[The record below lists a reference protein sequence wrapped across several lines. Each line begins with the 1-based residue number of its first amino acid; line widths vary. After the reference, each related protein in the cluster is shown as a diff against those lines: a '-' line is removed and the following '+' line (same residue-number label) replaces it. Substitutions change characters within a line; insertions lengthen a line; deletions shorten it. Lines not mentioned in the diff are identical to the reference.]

1 MSREVQ
7 TPSTKSDTNRAYLA
21 GALRSPLKH
30 YKILVT
36 GAFQSGKTQFIRELD
51 RDAICMERTNSDNVR
66 TTIGFDFAC
75 FIWGTN
81 GPDTYLVPKRSIATD
96 LEDLKEGVAVRM
108 YGMPGLKH
116 FSTVREILSQKSDAI
131 ILMVDSSKPQEIE
144 HSRFYYQEMRRSVPV
159 SIPVIILANKQDLA
173 GVMSC
178 ADIQKILG
186 THLPVLPVSA
196 KSGQGIKEAMDFV
209 MKTLLLDPN
218 HDTAQ

>member
-1 MSREVQ
+1 
-7 TPSTKSDTNRAYLA
+7 
-21 GALRSPLKH
+21 
-30 YKILVT
+30 
-36 GAFQSGKTQFIRELD
+36 
-51 RDAICMERTNSDNVR
+51 
-66 TTIGFDFAC
+66 
-75 FIWGTN
+75 
-81 GPDTYLVPKRSIATD
+81 
-96 LEDLKEGVAVRM
+96 
-108 YGMPGLKH
+108 MPGLKH

-144 HSRFYYQEMRRSVPV
+144 HSRFYYQEMRRSIPV
-159 SIPVIILANKQDLA
+159 SIPVIILANKQDLP

-186 THLPVLPVSA
+186 THIPVLPVSA